1 MADTTTTT
9 TTTTTTDLASVIT
22 GSHSAANVRLIKDFA
37 VFLLPDAKNL
47 PTGTTWTPPDGVTPV
62 GWATDKGLTLTLK
75 AGSTTDIKGH
85 NGTVVKSLTAPGN
98 FTLKIPA
105 MESRK
110 SVAAAYFGVSA
121 DRGVIKSN
129 GESGGTYQAV
139 VAGID
144 TDGKPV
150 VIVLRDA
157 TVTDRDDITLA
168 GGSAIE
174 MGITLTAHTPSDGD
188 SQLTVYGLTVD

>member
-1 MADTTTTT
+1 MTTTTPSTST
-9 TTTTTTDLASVIT
+9 TTNDLASVISK
-22 GSHSAANVRLIKDFA
+22 SHSADNVRVIKDFA

-47 PTGTTWTPPDGVTPV
+47 PTSTTWTPPDGVTPV
-62 GWATDKGLTLTLK
+62 GWATDKGLTLALK

-85 NGTVVKSLTAPGN
+85 DGSVVKSLTAPGN

-110 SVAAAYFGVSA
+110 SVAAAYFGVDA
-121 DRGVIKSN
+121 TDGVIKSN
-129 GESGGTYQAV
+129 GEAGGTYQVV

-168 GGSAIE
+168 GGSAIVL
-174 MGITLTAHTPSDGD
+174 GITLTAHTPSDGN
-188 SQLTVYGLTVD
+188 SQLTIYSLTTD